1 MSRRAGGKVAS
12 SGRESRVERAKKHG
26 GCGRRNGPDAS
37 SSDVSGPSTLS
48 SALTEAVCP
57 AERSCAESGSY
68 PTDTSSGLLSLSL
81 ISSWLTRMNT
91 NVMIEPTQIMA
102 APTMNA

>member
-1 MSRRAGGKVAS
+1 MSPRAGEKARPMRTSRRPRHILVGCVGAVGVVVGS
-12 SGRESRVERAKKHG
+12 SRG
-26 GCGRRNGPDAS
+26 
-37 SSDVSGPSTLS
+37 
-48 SALTEAVCP
+48 CP
-57 AERSCAESGSY
+57 AERSCAQSGSY